1 MSNSMVPQYV
11 LDDINR
17 FIHENYHYSLPHSL
31 LIAQAFCLRFKD
43 YGNEFGVSEI
53 TDAVEYIRSRQK
65 KTRVVN
71 LNKKIFILE
80 DLECIY

>member
-1 MSNSMVPQYV
+1 MVPQYV